1 MVEALLP
8 SKYEEFLVVEKKLVM
23 PLLGNSSPPLDP
35 NLACL
40 GYQVERVDGQC
51 LKVEYGL

>member
-40 GYQVERVDGQC
+40 GHQVEWVEGQC
-51 LKVEYGL
+51 LKVDGL